1 MKVERTGCFG
11 ARVVLQGDTLDEAR
25 AHALELAVRD
35 GLVFVH
41 PYDDEAVV
49 AGQGTAALEML
60 EDVPKLDMLL
70 VSVGGGDVRLDLG
83 HRVTATRQRHDLSAG
98 QRIVDLSP

>member
-70 VSVGGGDVRLDLG
+70 VSVGHWLG
-83 HRVTATRQRHDLSAG
+83 
-98 QRIVDLSP
+98 